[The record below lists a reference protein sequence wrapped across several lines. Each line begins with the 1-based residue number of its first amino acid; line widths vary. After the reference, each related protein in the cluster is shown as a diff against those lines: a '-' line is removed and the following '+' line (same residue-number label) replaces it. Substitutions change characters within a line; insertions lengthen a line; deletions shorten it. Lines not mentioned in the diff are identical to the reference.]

1 MAYKDDILSVS
12 TLDLPWEKLC
22 GSNILVTG
30 ATGLIGSCIIDV
42 LMSHPNKNFKVYACG
57 RNEKRI
63 EKLFSKYFNDLRFNI
78 LKQDVTTPLVCNT
91 NFQYIIHAASGAA
104 PIDFSSRPV
113 EVMKANLLGII
124 NLMEYGRMHQL
135 KRFLYISSGEV
146 YGEGDGRL
154 FTEDYSGY
162 VNPLMSRSCYP
173 SSKRAAET
181 LCASYGAEYGVD
193 YVVARPC
200 HIYGPNFTEND
211 NRVYAQFIRNVITG
225 ENIVMK
231 STGAQFRSW
240 CYVVD
245 CVSALLHI
253 LLKGENGQAYN
264 IADKSSNITIKELA
278 EIIAEIGGKKVIIE
292 LPSEK
297 EKAGYNIVTK
307 SIFST
312 DKLHTLGW
320 NVNKSMKMN
329 IKATIECL
337 VKNDIDFVSHE

>member
-1 MAYKDDILSVS
+1 MTYNDDINNVASL
-12 TLDLPWEKLC
+12 TLPWEKLSNC
-22 GSNILVTG
+22 NILVTG

-42 LMSHPNKNFKVYACG
+42 LMSRHNKTYNVYACG
-57 RNEKRI
+57 RNEQRV
-63 EKLFSKYFNDLRFNI
+63 ERLFSHYLNDAHFNFV
-78 LKQDVTTPLVCNT
+78 KQDITIPLACNT
-91 NFQYIIHAASGAA
+91 NFHYIIHAASGAA
-104 PIDFSSRPV
+104 PADFSLRPV

-124 NLMEYGRMHQL
+124 NLMEYGREHQL

-162 VNPLMSRSCYP
+162 VNPITPRSCYP

-200 HIYGPNFTEND
+200 HIYGPNFAEND
-211 NRVYAQFIRNVITG
+211 NRVYAQFIRNVIAG
-225 ENIVMK
+225 ENIIMK
-231 STGAQFRSW
+231 STGTQFRSW

-245 CVSALLHI
+245 CVSALFHI
-253 LLKGENGQAYN
+253 LLKGENRHAYN
-264 IADKSSNITIKELA
+264 IADESSNITIKELA
-278 EIIAEIGGKKVIIE
+278 EMIAEIGGQKVIVE

-297 EKAGYNIVTK
+297 EKAGFNIVTK

-312 DKLHTLGW
+312 DKLHALGW
-320 NVNKSMKMN
+320 DVKKSMEMN
-329 IKATIECL
+329 IKTTIECL
-337 VKNDIDFVSHE
+337 IKNGNAKCHY